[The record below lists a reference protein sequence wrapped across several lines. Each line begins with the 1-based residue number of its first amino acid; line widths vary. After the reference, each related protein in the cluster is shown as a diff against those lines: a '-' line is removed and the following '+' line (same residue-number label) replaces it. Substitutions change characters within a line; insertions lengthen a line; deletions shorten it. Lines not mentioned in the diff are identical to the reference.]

1 LVCVGRYDRNAPLP
15 AAEYVAEA
23 VPNGQLAIFEKS
35 AHAPF
40 YEEPEE
46 FNRVLEAFLAEG
58 LGREE
63 DRA

>member
-1 LVCVGRYDRNAPLP
+1 
-15 AAEYVAEA
+15 VAEA
-23 VPNGQLAIFEKS
+23 VSNGQLAIFEKS

-58 LGREE
+58 RGREE